1 MTNPVV
7 HAIVLIAA
15 IVVPG
20 GLLLYFAW
28 RAARK
33 SISFKGKPNH
43 MAQKEG
49 SGNIPIQ
56 ESTPQEARSA
66 FEAMFPK
73 DSLRGQSRRKQ
84 LDRVKAF
91 RHRNSKK

>member
-1 MTNPVV
+1 MTNPLV
-7 HAIVLIAA
+7 HAIAFLAAVLI
-15 IVVPG
+15 PG
-20 GLLLYFAW
+20 GLLIYFAW
-28 RAARK
+28 RA
-33 SISFKGKPNH
+33 ISLKGGPNH
-43 MAQKEG
+43 TAQNPG
-49 SGNIPIQ
+49 SGNIPAHQ
-56 ESTPQEARSA
+56 PTPQEARSA